1 MKQLA
6 TSAVCILFFISTIK
20 AQINNWQLHLG
31 GGASLPVSTYKS
43 NPGNATTG
51 WAGTLGADKYFK
63 CKNWGVGVSASY
75 FQNQL
80 TASLLNF
87 SYANG
92 SIAPIAT
99 SGTTFRNVT
108 AGVGPRYRKQIGNS
122 FELEAFLNGGVMFS
136 KYPWF
141 MTGWS
146 FTQAYP
152 FVATATPT
160 GPFTLGVSGLWH
172 EQTLNAKN
180 NVVQWMGNG
189 GLRANYQINTQFK
202 LYLQGEYVQSIGNSF
217 FGTSGTQYSRA
228 VQVSA
233 NPLTSSSSITSW
245 SSWPLHPVNATP
257 YSYYYAGV
265 VKEST
270 PVKSVNVSAGVKY
283 SFGRCGVTKS
293 NKSNSMLTVL
303 VKDELTG
310 QPLRDA
316 VVTIT
321 DDKGSAQAFTTDT
334 KGVVVF
340 DKIKNGMYSVRGIL
354 HEIPTTVQ
362 SVQVDSKLSTV
373 TLLHN
378 DPRFTVVGK
387 SVNSSNSQPVGGVSV
402 SLTNFE
408 KGSVKMGTTQNGTG
422 SFSFQLDANS
432 DYELVG
438 KKASYI
444 SNIERIS
451 TKGLKRSQT
460 LYVELE
466 LGVEEVIAGRP
477 VTLNKIF
484 YDLDKTNIREEASTD
499 LDKIVRFLV
508 DNPTYKIEIASHTD
522 SRGSDEY
529 NLELSQKRA
538 QAVVDYL
545 VRKGIDKNRLIA
557 KGYGETKLVN
567 KCSNGVAC
575 SEEEHQQNR
584 RTEFTIISQ

>member
-1 MKQLA
+1 MKQIA
-6 TSAVCILFFISTIK
+6 ISAVCILFFISTIK
-20 AQINNWQLHLG
+20 AQINNWQLHIG
-31 GGASLPVSTYKS
+31 GGTSLPVSTYKS

-51 WAGTLGADKYFK
+51 WTGTLGADKYFK
-63 CKNWGVGVSASY
+63 CKNWGLGVNTSY

-80 TASLLNF
+80 APSLLNF

-92 SIAPIAT
+92 AIAPIAIG
-99 SGTTFRNVT
+99 GTTFKNMT
-108 AGVGPRYRKQIGNS
+108 AGVGPRYRMQITHA
-122 FELEAFLNGGVMFS
+122 FELELFLNGGVMFS

-146 FTQAYP
+146 FSQPYP
-152 FVATATPT
+152 FVTGATPT

-189 GLRANYQINTQFK
+189 GLRANYKINAQFK
-202 LYLQGEYVQSIGNSF
+202 LFIQGEYTQSIGNSF
-217 FGTSGTQYSRA
+217 FGTTGTQYSRA
-228 VQVSA
+228 VQVSV
-233 NPLTSSSSITSW
+233 NPLTPSSSITSW
-245 SSWPLHPVNATP
+245 GPWPLHPTNATP
-257 YSYYYAGV
+257 YSYYYSGV
-265 VKEST
+265 VKERT
-270 PVKSVNVSAGVKY
+270 PVKSVNISAGVKY
-283 SFGRCGVTKS
+283 SFGSCGVTKS
-293 NKSNSMLTVL
+293 NKANSMLSVL

-316 VVTIT
+316 EVTISN
-321 DDKGSAQAFTTDT
+321 DKGGTQTLTTDT

-340 DKIKNGMYSVRGIL
+340 DKVKNGMYSVSGIL

-362 SVQVDSKLSTV
+362 SVQVDSKLATV
-373 TLLHN
+373 TLVHN

-387 SVNSSNSQPVGGVSV
+387 AVNRSNSQPVGGVSV
-402 SLTNFE
+402 TLANFE

-422 SFSFQLDANS
+422 VFSFQLDANS

-466 LGVEEVIAGRP
+466 LGVEEVVTGRP

-484 YDLDKTNIREEASTD
+484 YDLDKANIREEASTD

-529 NLELSQKRA
+529 NLDLSQKRA

-557 KGYGETKLVN
+557 KGYGESKLVN
-567 KCSNGVAC
+567 KCSNGITC